1 MLFLTINLFEFK
13 KNRPQTKVIMGY
25 LLEKKDLL
33 IERPVHKRM
42 YQVDS
47 KASVV
52 VVNKIIIKK
61 LYFKN

>member
-1 MLFLTINLFEFK
+1 
-13 KNRPQTKVIMGY
+13 MGY

-33 IERPVHKRM
+33 IERPVHKRI